1 MGDPTEPD
9 AGASLVGATLG
20 GKYLLRRLL
29 GSGGFGQVYEA
40 TNANTGG
47 QFAIK
52 TLHAYLVSRPGM
64 LQRFLAEA
72 RVATRIQHE
81 NVIKVFDLDVD
92 EHLGVPYIVQE
103 FLTGETLAERLDR
116 LPERRLSPEDT
127 LRVAVPVMGAL
138 VAAHALGFVHR
149 DLKPENIFL
158 ARRRNGEEVPTVIDF
173 GIAKFSEDVLS
184 DKPGTQ
190 AGVLLGSP
198 MYMAPEQARGEVQNI
213 GPQTDVWAMG
223 VVLYET
229 LTGWL
234 PYEADNPQLVLG
246 MIQFQEPVRLA
257 ERAPDLAPD
266 LVAVIDRAITRDRAL
281 RHPTMQAFL
290 GELLETSAWTGAAP
304 VSSRP
309 VVSVEPPRPA
319 EVVSPVRRKGETLRE
334 GWSGETA
341 RPVPARRRLGWIA
354 LALALVLAVA
364 ALGGVAMIV
373 GRSAPTPPS
382 VASQPPPAPVAVAAP
397 APRPDRAVTPTP
409 APSPA
414 PTPGL
419 VQTLATSDDAAQPSR
434 SQTTARHRHR
444 SRTRVRSVGAP
455 RGTVFAPSNGG
466 LGVPSPN
473 EWHP

>member
-1 MGDPTEPD
+1 MGETTEPD
-9 AGASLVGATLG
+9 TGTSLVGTTLG
-20 GKYLLRRLL
+20 DKYLLQRLL

-40 TNANTGG
+40 TNVNTGG
-47 QFAIK
+47 RFAVK

-72 RVATRIQHE
+72 RVATKIQHE

-92 EHLGVPYIVQE
+92 EKLGAPYIVQE
-103 FLTGETLAERLDR
+103 FLTGETLDELLDR
-116 LPERRLSPEDT
+116 SPDRRLAPEDA
-127 LRVAVPVMGAL
+127 LRIAVPVMGAL

-198 MYMAPEQARGEVQNI
+198 LYMAPEQARGDAKNI
-213 GPQTDVWAMG
+213 GAQTDVWAMG
-223 VVLYET
+223 VVLYEA
-229 LTGWL
+229 LTGRL
-234 PYEADNPQLVLG
+234 PYEAETPQLVLG

-257 ERAPDLAPD
+257 ERAPHLAPD
-266 LVAVIDRAITRDRAL
+266 LVAVIDRAITRDRSL

-290 GELLETSAWTGAAP
+290 GELLETSAWTNGAPASP
-304 VSSRP
+304 RP
-309 VVSVEPPRPA
+309 AVSVEPPRPS

-341 RPVPARRRLGWIA
+341 RAAPARRRLGWIA
-354 LALALVLAVA
+354 LALMIAVA
-364 ALGGVAMIV
+364 GVAGVAMTL
-373 GRSAPTPPS
+373 GRGSPTPPGT
-382 VASQPPPAPVAVAAP
+382 VSQPPPARVPVTALAP
-397 APRPDRAVTPTP
+397 APSRAVTPTP
-409 APSPA
+409 PPGPASPSVPAQAPAPSEV
-414 PTPGL
+414 TPR
-419 VQTLATSDDAAQPSR
+419 TARSQPSP
-434 SQTTARHRHR
+434 RHRHR
-444 SRTRVRSVGAP
+444 PRANARPGVGL
-455 RGTVFAPSNGG
+455 RGTTPNSG
-466 LGVPSPN
+466 LSVPSVN

>member
-29 GSGGFGQVYEA
+29 GSGGFGHVYEA
-40 TNANTGG
+40 TNVNTGG
-47 QFAIK
+47 LFAVK

-92 EHLGVPYIVQE
+92 DALQVPYIVQE
-103 FLTGETLAERLDR
+103 LLSGETLDQRLDR
-116 LPERRLSPEDT
+116 APERRLSPEDA
-127 LRVAVPVMGAL
+127 LRIVVPVMGAL

-158 ARRRNGEEVPTVIDF
+158 ARRRSGEEVPTVIDF

-213 GPQTDVWAMG
+213 GVQTDVWALG

-229 LTGWL
+229 LTGRL
-234 PYEADNPQLVLG
+234 PYEAENPQLVLG
-246 MIQFQEPVRLA
+246 MIQFQEPVTLA
-257 ERAPDLAPD
+257 QRAPELAPD
-266 LVAVIDRAITRDRAL
+266 LVAVIDRAITRDRAR
-281 RHPTMQAFL
+281 RHLTMQAFL
-290 GELLETSAWTGAAP
+290 GALLETSAWTGGTP
-304 VSSRP
+304 VAQSATLP
-309 VVSVEPPRPA
+309 AEPPPLEAVPPRG
-319 EVVSPVRRKGETLRE
+319 RRGETLRE
-334 GWSGETA
+334 GWSSETTRA
-341 RPVPARRRLGWIA
+341 TPTHRRLGWIA
-354 LALALVLAVA
+354 LALMLVTA
-364 ALGGVAMIV
+364 AMAGVARVV
-373 GRSAPTPPS
+373 GRDTSTPSSA
-382 VASQPPPAPVAVAAP
+382 ASQPPSTPVPVAVQAPTTPPVVTPTSPPAPVSPPVPVQPVDPSDHTTQATRSQPATRSHHRPRAGVRSGGARRTTAAP
-397 APRPDRAVTPTP
+397 
-409 APSPA
+409 S
-414 PTPGL
+414 
-419 VQTLATSDDAAQPSR
+419 
-434 SQTTARHRHR
+434 H
-444 SRTRVRSVGAP
+444 
-455 RGTVFAPSNGG
+455 GG
-466 LGVPSPN
+466 LTLPSAS